1 MENAVLPAVVLT
13 VILWGIAAKVDILS
27 NFVDGAKKSMSA
39 MANVF
44 PSLICLMLAVNIFRA
59 SGAMDVLCSALGRLT
74 DSFFP
79 REVLPLALLR
89 PFSGAG
95 ALAAF
100 ETVLDTCGPDSFA
113 GRVAAVIMG
122 STETT
127 FYTMALYYGSAGI
140 KKGRHTL
147 LCAVAADIVGF
158 LASVMAV
165 RMFFGAK

>member
-1 MENAVLPAVVLT
+1 MGNVVLPLVVT
-13 VILWGIAAKVDILS
+13 VIILWGIVAKIDILS
-27 NFVDGAKKSMSA
+27 SFVAGAGKSMSA

-59 SGAMDVLCSALGRLT
+59 SGAMDVLCDSLGSLT
-74 DSFFP
+74 RSFFP
-79 REVLPLALLR
+79 KEVLPLALLR

-95 ALAAF
+95 ALSAF
-100 ETVLDTCGPDSFA
+100 ETVLESCGPDSFA

-127 FYTMALYYGSAGI
+127 FYTMALYYGSVGI

-147 LCAVAADIVGF
+147 WCAIAADIVGF
-158 LASVMAV
+158 LASVAAV
-165 RMFFGAK
+165 AWFFGAK

>member
-1 MENAVLPAVVLT
+1 MGNVVLPAVVLAI
-13 VILWGIAAKVDILS
+13 ILWGTAAKIDILS
-27 NFVDGAKKSMSA
+27 SFVGGAKKSMST
-39 MANVF
+39 MVNVF

-74 DSFFP
+74 NSFFP
-79 REVLPLALLR
+79 KEVLPLALLR

-100 ETVLDTCGPDSFA
+100 ETVLSQCGPDSFA

-127 FYTMALYYGSAGI
+127 FYTMALYYGSVGI
-140 KKGRHTL
+140 KRGRHTL
-147 LCAVAADIVGF
+147 TCAVTADIVGF

-165 RMFFGAK
+165 WLFLGAK